1 MTRFRRTATLL
12 ARLAL
17 ASLGLALAGAYSASA
32 QALTPI
38 KFTLDFK
45 LQGIHAW
52 YYLAQQKG
60 YFKAE
65 GLDVTLDQ
73 GEGSAVTVTRIMSG
87 AYDAGFGDINAII
100 QQAANKPGEQPVMVY
115 QIYNRPPFVLV
126 TKANGPI
133 KTVKDV
139 EGKKLGAPAGS
150 ATLKLFPQFAKIN
163 GIDTSKISFL
173 NMAPTLQEQM
183 LVQDQIE
190 GTLVFNVTSYINLL
204 QQRQDPDKDY
214 RWFLYGDYGLD
225 LYSNGIMVSQKLLK
239 ENPKAVAGL
248 VRVINRAI
256 KDVIADPD
264 AGIAAL
270 MKVEPLLNADLE
282 KKRINYALVNLM
294 NAPEGSEIGIGDLKD
309 ERLTRSIA
317 VIAEAYELKSRPTA
331 GDVFNRSFLPPKAE
345 RTVAIKSN

>member
-1 MTRFRRTATLL
+1 MTRISRLAGLL
-12 ARLAL
+12 AAL
-17 ASLGLALAGAYSASA
+17 AIAGAGALPATA
-32 QALTPI
+32 QTLTPI

-45 LQGIHAW
+45 FQGIHAW
-52 YYLAQQKG
+52 YYVAKEKG
-60 YFKAE
+60 YFKDE
-65 GLDVTLDQ
+65 GIDITIDQ
-73 GEGSAVTVTRIMSG
+73 GEGSAATITRIMSG

-115 QIYNRPPFVLV
+115 QIYNRPPFVLL

-133 KTVKDV
+133 KTLQDI
-139 EGKKLGAPAGS
+139 EGKKLGGPAGS

-163 GIDTSKISFL
+163 GIDTSKISFM

-183 LVQDQIE
+183 LIQDQIE

-204 QQRQDPDKDY
+204 QQKQDPDKDY
-214 RWFLYGDYGLD
+214 RWFHYGEYGLD

-239 ENPKAVAGL
+239 ENPQAVTGL

-256 KDVIADPD
+256 KEVIADPD

-270 MKVEPLLNADLE
+270 MKVEPLLNPDIE
-282 KKRINYALVNLM
+282 KKRITYALMNLM
-294 NAPEGSEIGIGDLKD
+294 NAPEASEVGIGDLKD
-309 ERLTRSIA
+309 DRLTRSIA
-317 VIAEAYELKSRPTA
+317 VIAEAYELKSRPAA

-345 RTVAIKSN
+345 RTISIKTN